1 MTLRAWVV
9 AIIAASLAGC
19 WDFIEPD
26 FPGAGAPAVFQAT
39 VTVDEGGK
47 GNLGGLLVP
56 GLASSGFL
64 REIRNDSL
72 LVNGKR
78 IAPVNVR
85 ENATREYQI
94 SGFIGDSTVTVPPVL
109 DLLPPRVDD
118 IASAP
123 LHVRWYG
130 VRKLDPDTITWVP
143 GTDLVLRI
151 DTAQATPEPFPQI
164 RQWFLDIN
172 GVTRS
177 YRISS
182 DGLPPAT
189 LVIPPAFVP
198 APANNRIVVT
208 MLWYQTGQYRSPAGD
223 YITNVTLSVALT
235 WIVRVVVAD

>member
-1 MTLRAWVV
+1 MRLRAFTA
-9 AIIAASLAGC
+9 AITAALLCGC
-19 WDFIEPD
+19 YDFIEPD

-39 VTVDEGGK
+39 VNMNERGV
-47 GNLGGLLVP
+47 GNLSGVLVP
-56 GLASSGFL
+56 GLATSGFL
-64 REIRNDSL
+64 RTVPNDSL

-85 ENATREYQI
+85 ANGTREYQAG
-94 SGFIGDSTVTVPPVL
+94 GFIGDSTITTPPVL
-109 DLLPPRVDD
+109 DLLSPRVEG

-123 LHVRWYG
+123 MQVQWYG

-143 GTDLVLRI
+143 GTNLVLRI
-151 DTAQATPEPFPQI
+151 DTALATPEPFPQI

-182 DGLPPAT
+182 DGLPPGS

-208 MLWYQTGQYRSPAGD
+208 MLWYQTGQYRSPAND
-223 YITNVTLSVALT
+223 YVTNVTLSVALT
-235 WIVRVVVAD
+235 WIVRVVDAP